1 MEEYKYKITRINEK
15 ERWIFLYADEWD
27 IEETDSF
34 VYLVKKIRDDL
45 QGKVIDKGMTTYS
58 IDNDPLQLVF
68 QWDSLFG
75 ITVVYPSNVSKDE
88 AVSFLNKYL

>member
-1 MEEYKYKITRINEK
+1 MEEYRYKITSINEK

-27 IEETDSF
+27 CEETDSF